1 MTEPKDMEPAVLES
15 SDDSLKTVSLISYVL
30 HLIVAVS
37 AVVPGAQMGPVLL
50 IVALILDMV
59 KKADAEGT
67 WQASHFKYR
76 IRTVLWAAV
85 GYTVTLPLW
94 FLFLFPGWLA
104 WTAISVWFLY
114 RIVSGMMR
122 WNRSEAMT
130 E

>member
-1 MTEPKDMEPAVLES
+1 MEPAVLES

-37 AVVPGAQMGPVLL
+37 AVVPGAQMGPVFL

-114 RIVSGMMR
+114 RIFSGMMR
-122 WNRSEAMT
+122 WNHSEAMT

>member
-1 MTEPKDMEPAVLES
+1 MEPAVVEP
-15 SDDSLKTVSLISYVL
+15 SDDSLKTVSLVSYVL

-37 AVVPGAQMGPVLL
+37 AVVPGAQVGPVLL
-50 IVALILDMV
+50 IVALMLDMV
-59 KKADAEGT
+59 KKPDAEGT

-94 FLFLFPGWLA
+94 FVFVFPGWLA

-122 WNRSEAMT
+122 WNRSEPMT

>member
-1 MTEPKDMEPAVLES
+1 
-15 SDDSLKTVSLISYVL
+15 
-30 HLIVAVS
+30 
-37 AVVPGAQMGPVLL
+37 VPGAQMGPVLL

-59 KKADAEGT
+59 KQADAEGT

-76 IRTVLWAAV
+76 IRTGLWAAV

-122 WNRSEAMT
+122 WNRSEAMI

>member
-1 MTEPKDMEPAVLES
+1 MEPEILEP

-37 AVVPGAQMGPVLL
+37 AVVPGAQVGPVLL

-59 KKADAEGT
+59 KKPDAEGS

-94 FLFLFPGWLA
+94 FLFVFPGWLA